1 MLVTSSYVVAMLE
14 DSALQSNHKI
24 VHVYIKARMK
34 SICVI
39 GGGIAG
45 LYYAYEYNKLHPN
58 TTITILEKG
67 SRLGGRIY
75 TIHKH
80 DVRYE
85 AGAGRMSSNHVLLM
99 RLVKEL
105 GLEDSLIPMEKSK
118 VYIKDSKVI
127 SFNEEVYINRLQE
140 LKKTRPR
147 KELKSKTLTLFMR
160 ENIVPS
166 ICDDIVHA
174 FGYNSEFDSTNAYDA
189 LENMKHDY
197 VSDVDYYFLQGGYG
211 SMVIKL
217 AHVLEK
223 KGVIIKKMC
232 DVTDVRLD
240 DTLVVYVKDKKEVTE
255 RFDHIVFCVT
265 KPDLVKFDCLSH
277 DVKLMKTLQ
286 RTSIRPLYR
295 IYAKFPNASD
305 GKVWFAGMHHTCTN
319 NALRNIIPISEKYGL
334 IMLSYTDGTW
344 AESWKQFESKHDLK
358 DSLLMHLRLLF
369 PKKNIPEPDWIEPYY
384 WSCAA
389 HYPQPYH
396 SQYVNRD
403 KRYTICGEVVAKSHF
418 AWVEGA
424 LRSVHD
430 VLKPLRHGKQSHM

>member
-1 MLVTSSYVVAMLE
+1 
-14 DSALQSNHKI
+14 
-24 VHVYIKARMK
+24 
-34 SICVI
+34 
-39 GGGIAG
+39 
-45 LYYAYEYNKLHPN
+45 
-58 TTITILEKG
+58 
-67 SRLGGRIY
+67 
-75 TIHKH
+75 
-80 DVRYE
+80 
-85 AGAGRMSSNHVLLM
+85 M

-105 GLEDSLIPMEKSK
+105 GLEVSLIPLEKSK

-240 DTLVVYVKDKKEVTE
+240 DTLVVYVKDKK
-255 RFDHIVFCVT
+255 
-265 KPDLVKFDCLSH
+265 DLDRCCGH
-277 DVKLMKTLQ
+277 QPTP
-286 RTSIRPLYR
+286 RTS
-295 IYAKFPNASD
+295 
-305 GKVWFAGMHHTCTN
+305 
-319 NALRNIIPISEKYGL
+319 LRGPGL
-334 IMLSYTDGTW
+334 
-344 AESWKQFESKHDLK
+344 AP
-358 DSLLMHLRLLF
+358 R
-369 PKKNIPEPDWIEPYY
+369 
-384 WSCAA
+384 
-389 HYPQPYH
+389 
-396 SQYVNRD
+396 
-403 KRYTICGEVVAKSHF
+403 
-418 AWVEGA
+418 
-424 LRSVHD
+424 
-430 VLKPLRHGKQSHM
+430 